1 MHPNTT
7 SDGPEWLVKGGPVRA
22 RLGASLVLDCAAAGQ
37 PRPRL
42 TWRREAGQLNPA
54 FNHRIRLVENVFC
67 HAALDQIIDF
77 KLIPDL

>member
-1 MHPNTT
+1 MHPNIT

-42 TWRREAGQLNPA
+42 TWHREAGQLNPA
-54 FNHRIRLVENVFC
+54 FNHRIRLVENVFVMM
-67 HAALDQIIDF
+67 L
-77 KLIPDL
+77 